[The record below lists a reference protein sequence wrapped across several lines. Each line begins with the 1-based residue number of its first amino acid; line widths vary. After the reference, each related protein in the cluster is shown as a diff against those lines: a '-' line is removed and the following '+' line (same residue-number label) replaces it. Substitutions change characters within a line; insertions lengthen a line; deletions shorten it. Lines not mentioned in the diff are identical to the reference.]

1 MTGQVTAYVSQ
12 IVTPDHVTGQVTFPR
27 SRAGKGPCYE
37 GRFVTAGG
45 PTAAAALACGGD
57 QDAAV
62 ADPASNN
69 EATLVGTL
77 LNSLSM
83 PETRK
88 SVLVSLMSAG
98 TDALDAVRHSLSV
111 LFILCVVLLLFTFFC
126 PLSLL

>member
-1 MTGQVTAYVSQ
+1 MTCRC
-12 IVTPDHVTGQVTFPR
+12 DW
-27 SRAGKGPCYE
+27 
-37 GRFVTAGG
+37 AGG

-62 ADPASNN
+62 ADPVSNN

-77 LNSLSM
+77 LNSLGT

-88 SVLVSLMSAG
+88 SVLASLTSVG
-98 TDALDAVRHSLSV
+98 TDALDAVRDSLGV

-126 PLSLL
+126 PLSLLRRVLSRFFIGMWCAPAANVLFYCFFPFFGLVT